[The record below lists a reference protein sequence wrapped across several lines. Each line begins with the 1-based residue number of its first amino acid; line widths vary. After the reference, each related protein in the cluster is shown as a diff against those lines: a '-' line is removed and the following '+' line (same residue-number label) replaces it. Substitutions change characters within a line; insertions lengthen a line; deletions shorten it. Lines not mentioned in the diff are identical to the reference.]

1 MGKLWDWDVK
11 LWRSENDEIKD
22 DKPWRRVWE
31 EHRQELS
38 QSDVWQPG
46 NISIGFQTLWLD
58 QDFLIFSLNLGG
70 CHTPACREH
79 WRGWQCWRGRLLAGC
94 PGSEP
99 CSLTLSS
106 PSEEGQDYHEVDH
119 QEGGQDG
126 QKVHN
131 VWSNTIMC
139 DQIQCR
145 YDCNGCFDEA
155 LMMACEMRVTVR
167 VESRQRLLFDV
178 WLISQCFPF
187 TELET
192 IVSSIYQKEKRMEG
206 GQRGKD
212 FCWNDWFVNVQNTRR
227 EDDIRWMEWGKG
239 LLFKRLICF
248 LSVKLTASVNRSVGN
263 DTSCI
268 YENRGQMG

>member
-1 MGKLWDWDVK
+1 
-11 LWRSENDEIKD
+11 
-22 DKPWRRVWE
+22 
-31 EHRQELS
+31 
-38 QSDVWQPG
+38 
-46 NISIGFQTLWLD
+46 
-58 QDFLIFSLNLGG
+58 
-70 CHTPACREH
+70 
-79 WRGWQCWRGRLLAGC
+79 
-94 PGSEP
+94 
-99 CSLTLSS
+99 
-106 PSEEGQDYHEVDH
+106 
-119 QEGGQDG
+119 
-126 QKVHN
+126 
-131 VWSNTIMC
+131 MC

-155 LMMACEMRVTVR
+155 FMMACEMRVTVR

-212 FCWNDWFVNVQNTRR
+212 FSWNDWFFNVQNTRR

-268 YENRGQMG
+268 YEKKRTHRRGLLLDTHWSIFVCFQDEPTHWISAAVVGHSDAFYSSSKTASQTNQCWTFPNWKIKIQVLLG

>member
-1 MGKLWDWDVK
+1 
-11 LWRSENDEIKD
+11 
-22 DKPWRRVWE
+22 
-31 EHRQELS
+31 
-38 QSDVWQPG
+38 
-46 NISIGFQTLWLD
+46 
-58 QDFLIFSLNLGG
+58 
-70 CHTPACREH
+70 
-79 WRGWQCWRGRLLAGC
+79 
-94 PGSEP
+94 
-99 CSLTLSS
+99 
-106 PSEEGQDYHEVDH
+106 
-119 QEGGQDG
+119 
-126 QKVHN
+126 
-131 VWSNTIMC
+131 MC
-139 DQIQCR
+139 DQIQCWH
-145 YDCNGCFDEA
+145 DCNGCFDEA

-167 VESRQRLLFDV
+167 VESGQRLLFDV

-212 FCWNDWFVNVQNTRR
+212 FCWNDWFFNVQNTRR

-268 YENRGQMG
+268 YEKRGQIGEICCWTPTDLYLSVFKLNPHTESVQQLYATQLPFIVQRLIPKQTTVEHSPIGRLKFKCSWVKAWPKKIQILTWQIIQFTKISPPWPYLV